1 MELIPTDTW
10 ATHALAHV
18 MEMEGRQDEGIEF
31 MSKTV
36 ENWKVRFFSCST
48 CALNFWTRE
57 ISGFF
62 VCNVCLFNASPPP
75 PSPLDYGRGFM
86 GGDDASEG
94 ISVLFPLTYYLSY
107 SIYQHDAIDIT
118 YPSSML
124 DVCHK

>member
-1 MELIPTDTW
+1 
-10 ATHALAHV
+10 

-57 ISGFF
+57 ISFLC
-62 VCNVCLFNASPPP
+62 VMYACSMPHPPP

-86 GGDDASEG
+86 GGGDDASEG
-94 ISVLFPLTYYLSY
+94 ISILFPLTYYLSY
-107 SIYQHDAIDIT
+107 SIYQHGAIDIT
-118 YPSSML
+118 YPCSML

>member
-1 MELIPTDTW
+1 
-10 ATHALAHV
+10 

-57 ISGFF
+57 ISSFF
-62 VCNVCLFNASPPP
+62 VCNVCLFNALPSP

-86 GGDDASEG
+86 GGGGDDAGEG
-94 ISVLFPLTYYLSY
+94 ISILFPLTCHLSY
-107 SIYQHDAIDIT
+107 SVYQHDAIDIT
-118 YPSSML
+118 YPCSML